1 MSTNLVLTIALPL
14 LGAFLLPVL
23 MRSSVA
29 IALWSGP
36 AILVY
41 GCWTVA
47 ELWLSGFAQPL
58 SIAIGGFA
66 PPLGINLY
74 VDSLALLFAFAVQLL
89 GLVFWPFTLDQE
101 SARRQSL
108 MRLRGA

>member
-23 MRSSVA
+23 MRSSMA

-36 AILVY
+36 AILIY
-41 GCWTVA
+41 GCWIIA
-47 ELWLSGFAQPL
+47 DLWLSGFAQPL
-58 SIAIGGFA
+58 SVAIGGFA

-101 SARRQSL
+101 S
-108 MRLRGA
+108 